1 MRKRTLYWIL
11 AALFAASA
19 IYAPFDDNRD
29 SGLPLTI
36 VTIIALVALAVGFAM
51 AARKVDPE
59 ARFKKKPKSVTKMK
73 SKPVKAKDLMVD
85 NYTSIDLETTGFS
98 PSDDRIVEIGAIRVR
113 NGRPVKRYSQL
124 INPQRPLP
132 EEITRLNG
140 LTDADLRNQPTV
152 DQVLPDFIRFIGND
166 TLIGHNI
173 NEFDAAFLLANTT
186 RLGMRHIGN
195 KTIDTRPLPRRAE
208 TPPCRHHPPIRHR
221 TNGKPSRGRRRTPN
235 RTMLRNHESL
245 HEGQRNQITLIQE
258 QNRPGARRVTGAV
271 SCLGL
276 DPPDTGFIA

>member
-113 NGRPVKRYSQL
+113 NGRPRQHH
-124 INPQRPLP
+124 Q
-132 EEITRLNG
+132 TRHETHRQQN
-140 LTDADLRNQPTV
+140 
-152 DQVLPDFIRFIGND
+152 
-166 TLIGHNI
+166 H
-173 NEFDAAFLLANTT
+173 
-186 RLGMRHIGN
+186 RHPATGP
-195 KTIDTRPLPRRAE
+195 RPLPRRAE

>member
-98 PSDDRIVEIGAIRVR
+98 PSDDRIVKSGPSASGTADRSNGTASSSTRNVR
-113 NGRPVKRYSQL
+113 C
-124 INPQRPLP
+124 
-132 EEITRLNG
+132 
-140 LTDADLRNQPTV
+140 
-152 DQVLPDFIRFIGND
+152 
-166 TLIGHNI
+166 
-173 NEFDAAFLLANTT
+173 
-186 RLGMRHIGN
+186 
-195 KTIDTRPLPRRAE
+195 PRRSHVSMDSP
-208 TPPCRHHPPIRHR
+208 TPICA
-221 TNGKPSRGRRRTPN
+221 TSRP
-235 RTMLRNHESL
+235 
-245 HEGQRNQITLIQE
+245 
-258 QNRPGARRVTGAV
+258 
-271 SCLGL
+271 
-276 DPPDTGFIA
+276 

>member
-51 AARKVDPE
+51 ASRKVDPE

-113 NGRPVKRYSQL
+113 NGRC
-124 INPQRPLP
+124 
-132 EEITRLNG
+132 
-140 LTDADLRNQPTV
+140 
-152 DQVLPDFIRFIGND
+152 
-166 TLIGHNI
+166 
-173 NEFDAAFLLANTT
+173 
-186 RLGMRHIGN
+186 
-195 KTIDTRPLPRRAE
+195 PRRSHVSMDSP
-208 TPPCRHHPPIRHR
+208 TPICA
-221 TNGKPSRGRRRTPN
+221 TSRP
-235 RTMLRNHESL
+235 
-245 HEGQRNQITLIQE
+245 
-258 QNRPGARRVTGAV
+258 
-271 SCLGL
+271 
-276 DPPDTGFIA
+276 

>member
-85 NYTSIDLETTGFS
+85 NYASIDLETTGFS

-124 INPQRPLP
+124 VNPQRPLP

-186 RLGMRHIGN
+186 RLGMRHIG
-195 KTIDTRPLPRRAE
+195 TT
-208 TPPCRHHPPIRHR
+208 
-221 TNGKPSRGRRRTPN
+221 KPSTPCHW
-235 RTMLRNHESL
+235 TAPSTQKSRNTALSTSSADSASHK
-245 HEGQRNQITLIQE
+245 RKAI
-258 QNRPGARRVTGAV
+258 ARQTTHSKPHNATK
-271 SCLGL
+271 
-276 DPPDTGFIA
+276 P

>member
-98 PSDDRIVEIGAIRVR
+98 PAMTGSWRSGPSASGTADRSNGTASSSTRNVR
-113 NGRPVKRYSQL
+113 C
-124 INPQRPLP
+124 
-132 EEITRLNG
+132 
-140 LTDADLRNQPTV
+140 
-152 DQVLPDFIRFIGND
+152 
-166 TLIGHNI
+166 
-173 NEFDAAFLLANTT
+173 
-186 RLGMRHIGN
+186 
-195 KTIDTRPLPRRAE
+195 PRRSHVSMDSP
-208 TPPCRHHPPIRHR
+208 TPICA
-221 TNGKPSRGRRRTPN
+221 TSRP
-235 RTMLRNHESL
+235 
-245 HEGQRNQITLIQE
+245 
-258 QNRPGARRVTGAV
+258 
-271 SCLGL
+271 
-276 DPPDTGFIA
+276 

>member
-124 INPQRPLP
+124 V
-132 EEITRLNG
+132 TRNV
-140 LTDADLRNQPTV
+140 RC
-152 DQVLPDFIRFIGND
+152 
-166 TLIGHNI
+166 
-173 NEFDAAFLLANTT
+173 
-186 RLGMRHIGN
+186 
-195 KTIDTRPLPRRAE
+195 PRRSHVSMDSP
-208 TPPCRHHPPIRHR
+208 TPICATSCSR
-221 TNGKPSRGRRRTPN
+221 TS
-235 RTMLRNHESL
+235 SD
-245 HEGQRNQITLIQE
+245 
-258 QNRPGARRVTGAV
+258 
-271 SCLGL
+271 S
-276 DPPDTGFIA
+276 

>member
-1 MRKRTLYWIL
+1 MLLLSPILIKIQIKQKCKTFLEMIFMTDMKLRKLVL

-140 LTDADLRNQPTV
+140 LTDADLRN
-152 DQVLPDFIRFIGND
+152 LS
-166 TLIGHNI
+166 LI
-173 NEFDAAFLLANTT
+173 
-186 RLGMRHIGN
+186 HI
-195 KTIDTRPLPRRAE
+195 
-208 TPPCRHHPPIRHR
+208 
-221 TNGKPSRGRRRTPN
+221 
-235 RTMLRNHESL
+235 
-245 HEGQRNQITLIQE
+245 
-258 QNRPGARRVTGAV
+258 
-271 SCLGL
+271 
-276 DPPDTGFIA
+276 

>member
-85 NYTSIDLETTGFS
+85 NYTSIAMTGS
-98 PSDDRIVEIGAIRVR
+98 WRSGPSASGTADRSNGTASSSTHNVR
-113 NGRPVKRYSQL
+113 C
-124 INPQRPLP
+124 
-132 EEITRLNG
+132 
-140 LTDADLRNQPTV
+140 
-152 DQVLPDFIRFIGND
+152 
-166 TLIGHNI
+166 
-173 NEFDAAFLLANTT
+173 
-186 RLGMRHIGN
+186 
-195 KTIDTRPLPRRAE
+195 PRRSHVSMDSP
-208 TPPCRHHPPIRHR
+208 TPICA
-221 TNGKPSRGRRRTPN
+221 TSRP
-235 RTMLRNHESL
+235 
-245 HEGQRNQITLIQE
+245 
-258 QNRPGARRVTGAV
+258 
-271 SCLGL
+271 
-276 DPPDTGFIA
+276 

>member
-85 NYTSIDLETTGFS
+85 NYTSIDLETTGQTVQ
-98 PSDDRIVEIGAIRVR
+98 PAH
-113 NGRPVKRYSQL
+113 
-124 INPQRPLP
+124 
-132 EEITRLNG
+132 
-140 LTDADLRNQPTV
+140 QPTTSAARG
-152 DQVLPDFIRFIGND
+152 DHTSQWTHRRRSAQPADRRPSAPGLHQIHRERHPHRPQHQRIRRRLPPRQ
-166 TLIGHNI
+166 HHQ
-173 NEFDAAFLLANTT
+173 T
-186 RLGMRHIGN
+186 RHETHRQQNHRHPATGP
-195 KTIDTRPLPRRAE
+195 RPLPRRAE

>member
-113 NGRPVKRYSQL
+113 NGGPVKRYSQL

-132 EEITRLNG
+132 DVRG
-140 LTDADLRNQPTV
+140 C
-152 DQVLPDFIRFIGND
+152 RFRFAG
-166 TLIGHNI
+166 
-173 NEFDAAFLLANTT
+173 
-186 RLGMRHIGN
+186 
-195 KTIDTRPLPRRAE
+195 PLFSV
-208 TPPCRHHPPIRHR
+208 CV
-221 TNGKPSRGRRRTPN
+221 GRCVP
-235 RTMLRNHESL
+235 
-245 HEGQRNQITLIQE
+245 
-258 QNRPGARRVTGAV
+258 
-271 SCLGL
+271 
-276 DPPDTGFIA
+276 

>member
-166 TLIGHNI
+166 TLPLDRALYPEEPKHRLVDIIRRFGIAQTESHRAAD
-173 NEFDAAFLLANTT
+173 DALQTAQCYETMKAYMKAN
-186 RLGMRHIGN
+186 GI
-195 KTIDTRPLPRRAE
+195 K
-208 TPPCRHHPPIRHR
+208 
-221 TNGKPSRGRRRTPN
+221 
-235 RTMLRNHESL
+235 
-245 HEGQRNQITLIQE
+245 
-258 QNRPGARRVTGAV
+258 
-271 SCLGL
+271 
-276 DPPDTGFIA
+276 

>member
-124 INPQRPLP
+124 IN
-132 EEITRLNG
+132 
-140 LTDADLRNQPTV
+140 
-152 DQVLPDFIRFIGND
+152 
-166 TLIGHNI
+166 HNV
-173 NEFDAAFLLANTT
+173 
-186 RLGMRHIGN
+186 RC
-195 KTIDTRPLPRRAE
+195 PRRSHVSMDSP
-208 TPPCRHHPPIRHR
+208 TPICA
-221 TNGKPSRGRRRTPN
+221 TSRP
-235 RTMLRNHESL
+235 
-245 HEGQRNQITLIQE
+245 
-258 QNRPGARRVTGAV
+258 
-271 SCLGL
+271 
-276 DPPDTGFIA
+276 

>member
-98 PSDDRIVEIGAIRVR
+98 P
-113 NGRPVKRYSQL
+113 KR
-124 INPQRPLP
+124 
-132 EEITRLNG
+132 
-140 LTDADLRNQPTV
+140 
-152 DQVLPDFIRFIGND
+152 
-166 TLIGHNI
+166 
-173 NEFDAAFLLANTT
+173 
-186 RLGMRHIGN
+186 
-195 KTIDTRPLPRRAE
+195 
-208 TPPCRHHPPIRHR
+208 
-221 TNGKPSRGRRRTPN
+221 
-235 RTMLRNHESL
+235 
-245 HEGQRNQITLIQE
+245 
-258 QNRPGARRVTGAV
+258 
-271 SCLGL
+271 
-276 DPPDTGFIA
+276 

>member
-140 LTDADLRNQPTV
+140 LTDADLRNPADRRPSAPGLHQIHRERHPHRPPTST
-152 DQVLPDFIRFIGND
+152 NS
-166 TLIGHNI
+166 
-173 NEFDAAFLLANTT
+173 
-186 RLGMRHIGN
+186 
-195 KTIDTRPLPRRAE
+195 
-208 TPPCRHHPPIRHR
+208 TPPSSSP
-221 TNGKPSRGRRRTPN
+221 T
-235 RTMLRNHESL
+235 
-245 HEGQRNQITLIQE
+245 
-258 QNRPGARRVTGAV
+258 
-271 SCLGL
+271 
-276 DPPDTGFIA
+276 PPDSA